1 MSEQRNHGLSPTPPS
16 APLASMMS
24 VRAKRNGWIAATG
37 ILLVLFLVTWF
48 EAHDA
53 CELIDYCV

>member
-1 MSEQRNHGLSPTPPS
+1 
-16 APLASMMS
+16 MMS